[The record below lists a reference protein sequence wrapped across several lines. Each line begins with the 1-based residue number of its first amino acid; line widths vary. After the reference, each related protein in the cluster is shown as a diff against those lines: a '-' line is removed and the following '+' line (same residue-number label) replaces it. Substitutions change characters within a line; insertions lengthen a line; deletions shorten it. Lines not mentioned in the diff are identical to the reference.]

1 MNETGYQM
9 DLLKAMNQNLSA
21 RDRMYRLIC
30 EMAGGTFLYLD
41 ASKSEIITIG
51 NWSEYFDFDVRTKRD
66 LERLYEVVDEPYAF
80 PLRELI
86 CLEKSGKE
94 SASLE
99 CLCRKKKTWFK
110 FQTRVVYDAK
120 GNMECKVISIL
131 DVTKHKLQSE
141 ELNYYSFYDVSTGL
155 YNRNYFIRLT
165 GEFIQKAKANHK
177 VVSVMMIDID
187 DFHKVN
193 DGLGMVCGDE
203 LIQQLGAFLK
213 ELQQENLIACHLN
226 SDVYCLAVYDP
237 KDDYTVDEIHRA
249 ITERLAHPFYLSM
262 NQNVVISVTIGVAQ
276 YPEAAQTASDLVN
289 CAEIVTLKG
298 KTSGKDAFVYFDQPI
313 LKEFMLGLEV
323 ESKLKKAMHR
333 KDFELYFQP
342 QFYSGNKKLRGMEA
356 LIRFR
361 DADKAELGP
370 STFIP
375 IAEKN
380 GAIIPIGNWVVEE
393 AIRQYGEWQTRFD
406 ARFIMSINV
415 SARQFNQDDFVDRL
429 FGCLQ
434 KYKVNPYFIEL
445 EMTESILIEE
455 FDLVRKKMRYL
466 QSKGIRI
473 SLDDFG
479 TGFSSLSYLKKLPID
494 TLKIDKSFID
504 TVLTDSA
511 TRIITESI
519 VDMVKSLGFES
530 IAEGVEQ
537 EQQYKYLHA
546 IGCDVVQ
553 GFLCGKPLSVAE
565 AETLLRSQTAR

>member
-41 ASKSEIITIG
+41 ASRSEIVTIG

-66 LERLYEVVDEPYAF
+66 LERLYEVIDEPYVF

-86 CLEKSGKE
+86 SLEKSGKE

-99 CLCRKKKTWFK
+99 CLGRKKKTWFQ
-110 FQTRVVYDAK
+110 FQARVVYDGK

-155 YNRNYFIRLT
+155 YNRNYFIRLV
-165 GEFIQKAKANHK
+165 GEFIQKAKTNHTI
-177 VVSVMMIDID
+177 VSVMMIDID

-193 DGLGMVCGDE
+193 DGLGMVYGDE
-203 LIQQLGAFLK
+203 LIQQFGAFLK

-237 KDDYTVDEIHRA
+237 KGTYSVDEIHRI
-249 ITERLAHPFYLSM
+249 ITERLAHPFFLSM
-262 NQNVVISVTIGVAQ
+262 NQNVSISVTIGIAQ
-276 YPEAAQTASDLVN
+276 YPEAAQSALDLVN

-298 KTSGKDAFVYFDQPI
+298 KTSGKDSFVYFDQPI
-313 LKEFMLGLEV
+313 LKEFMLNIEL
-323 ESKLKKAMHR
+323 ESKLKDAMHHEN
-333 KDFELYFQP
+333 FELYYQP

-361 DADKAELGP
+361 DAEKAAISP
-370 STFIP
+370 SIFIP

-380 GAIIPIGNWVVEE
+380 GDIIPIGNWVVEE

-406 ARFIMSINV
+406 ARFILSINV
-415 SARQFNQDDFVDRL
+415 SARQFNQDDFLDRL
-429 FGCLQ
+429 FECLQ
-434 KYKVNPYFIEL
+434 RYKVNPFFIEL

-455 FDLVRKKMRYL
+455 FELVCEKMRL
-466 QSKGIRI
+466 LREKGIRI

-479 TGFSSLSYLKKLPID
+479 TGFSSLSYLKKLPIN
-494 TLKIDKSFID
+494 TLKIDKTFID

-519 VDMVKSLGFES
+519 VNMVKSLGFES
-530 IAEGVEQ
+530 VAEGVEQ

-546 IGCDVVQ
+546 IGCDVIQ
-553 GFLCGKPLSVAE
+553 GFYFGKPLSVENAE
-565 AETLLRSQTAR
+565 ELLRSQTAR